1 MIKASPVSI
10 VAGRGQADLA
20 TMCNSA
26 PDRRFVSLSWG
37 DLFGTAA
44 RELELPRWLTDF
56 ITARRLDSRWA

>member
-37 DLFGTAA
+37 DLRHRRARARAA
-44 RELELPRWLTDF
+44 ALTDF

>member
-20 TMCNSA
+20 TMFNSA

-37 DLFGTAA
+37 DLFGIAA
-44 RELELPRWLTDF
+44 RELELPR
-56 ITARRLDSRWA
+56 